1 MASDTGLSGI
11 SQAQRAALFLM
22 ALGENQA
29 AQVLRHLGPKEVQS
43 LGTTMRTLGDVTQ
56 AQIAAVLDDFLRS
69 VGNQSS
75 LSIGSED
82 YLKNILQKALGR
94 EKAQSVLSRIS
105 MGGQSKGLDMLKWM
119 DPQAIHDLVRGE
131 HPQIIAIV
139 LVYLEKEQ
147 ASQVLA
153 LLPEETRT
161 EVIMRIAKM
170 DGINPA
176 ALTELDAIMEQ
187 RFSGSVG
194 VSSLKVSNIGGIRT
208 AADMLNG
215 LRGEAGSQVIE
226 KLTEADAE
234 LSSKI
239 QDQMFVFENLME
251 LADRDMQTLLR
262 EISTDSLVIALKGAS
277 HEMQEKIFNNMSKRA
292 AEMMR
297 DDLET
302 KGPVRLKEVE
312 EAQKSI
318 LVVARTLGDEG
329 KIALGGGGDEFV

>member
-1 MASDTGLSGI
+1 MASENNVSSM
-11 SQAQRAALFLM
+11 SQSERAALFLM
-22 ALGENQA
+22 ALGENKA
-29 AQVLRHLGPKEVQS
+29 AEVLKHMGPKEVQN
-43 LGTTMRTLGDVTQ
+43 LGATMRTLGEVTQ
-56 AQIAAVLDDFLRS
+56 AQIATVLDEFLRS

-105 MGGQSKGLDMLKWM
+105 IGSNSRGLDMLKWM
-119 DPQAIHDLVRGE
+119 DAQAIYDLIRNE

-139 LVYLEKEQ
+139 LVYLEKDQ
-147 ASQVLA
+147 AADVLA
-153 LLPEETRT
+153 LLSEEIRA
-161 EVIMRIAKM
+161 EVVMRVANM
-170 DGINPA
+170 DGINPT
-176 ALTELDAIMEQ
+176 ALNELDTVMEQ
-187 RFSGSVG
+187 RFSGTPNV
-194 VSSLKVSNIGGIRT
+194 KVSNIGGVRT
-208 AADMLNG
+208 AAELVNG
-215 LRGEAGSQVIE
+215 LRGEHSSSVIE
-226 KLTEADAE
+226 KMTEKDAE
-234 LSSKI
+234 LSNKI
-239 QDQMFVFENLME
+239 QDQMFIFENLLE
-251 LADRDMQTLLR
+251 LADRDMQALLR

-277 HEMQEKIFNNMSKRA
+277 KEMQDKIFRNMSKRA

-329 KIALGGGGDEFV
+329 KIALGGAGEDFV

>member
-1 MASDTGLSGI
+1 MASENDVSSM
-11 SQAQRAALFLM
+11 SQSQRAALFLM
-22 ALGENQA
+22 ALGENKA
-29 AQVLRHLGPKEVQS
+29 AEVLKHMGPKEVQN
-43 LGTTMRTLGDVTQ
+43 LGATMRTLGEVTQ
-56 AQIAAVLDDFLRS
+56 AQIATVLDEFLRS

-105 MGGQSKGLDMLKWM
+105 IGSNSRGLDMLKWM
-119 DPQAIHDLVRGE
+119 DAQAIYDLIRNE

-139 LVYLEKEQ
+139 LVYLEKDQ
-147 ASQVLA
+147 AADVLA
-153 LLPEETRT
+153 LLSEEIRA
-161 EVIMRIAKM
+161 EVVMRVANM
-170 DGINPA
+170 DGINPT
-176 ALTELDAIMEQ
+176 ALNELDTVMEQ
-187 RFSGSVG
+187 RFSGTPNV
-194 VSSLKVSNIGGIRT
+194 KVSNIGGVRT
-208 AADMLNG
+208 AAELVNG
-215 LRGEAGSQVIE
+215 LRGEHSSSVIE
-226 KLTEADAE
+226 KMTEKDAE
-234 LSSKI
+234 LSNKI
-239 QDQMFVFENLME
+239 QDQMFIFENLLE
-251 LADRDMQTLLR
+251 LADRDMQALLR

-277 HEMQEKIFNNMSKRA
+277 KEMQDKIFRNMSKRA

-329 KIALGGGGDEFV
+329 KIALGGAGEDFV